1 MTLTDSLQY
10 CAIIGGQLPT
20 FGDTYNETNYLAQ
33 YNLILD
39 SFQSFDS
46 NAECLTATY
55 SVKFFAGFINIFD
68 PTTDKQHWINRY
80 TKIHVDTSMQ
90 ESIITRGSGTCTRVR
105 SEGIVSVECKSD
117 YPACVACI
125 LPNNI
130 QYTLKG
136 LCTEAT
142 G

>member
-1 MTLTDSLQY
+1 MTLADSLQY

-68 PTTDKQHWINRY
+68 PTTESNIGSTGIQRFMWI
-80 TKIHVDTSMQ
+80 HQ
-90 ESIITRGSGTCTRVR
+90 
-105 SEGIVSVECKSD
+105 CKK
-117 YPACVACI
+117 A
-125 LPNNI
+125 
-130 QYTLKG
+130 
-136 LCTEAT
+136 
-142 G
+142 